1 LLRAVIHSAPERV
14 YCYSGPPG
22 PNSHLRMTNAL
33 SASSRPG
40 QGQDDQNLINR
51 VAYDSDNDAFQCLF
65 LRFGPRVK
73 ALMIKSGAS
82 PDIAEDLVQDVML
95 TLWRKAGL
103 YSPERGSVAAWVFTI
118 ARNLRIDRLRRQ
130 SAQAYEDV
138 AGLNLEASDA
148 SGEEETHLRQRD
160 KLVGKAI
167 AELPGDQQRVI
178 EMSFIQD
185 MAQADIAR
193 KLNLPL
199 GTVKSRMRLAYVKL
213 RERLEDVE

>member
-1 LLRAVIHSAPERV
+1 
-14 YCYSGPPG
+14 
-22 PNSHLRMTNAL
+22 MMKAL
-33 SASSRPG
+33 SSSSCPD

-51 VAYDSDNDAFQCLF
+51 VACDSDRSAFQYLF

-73 ALMIKSGAS
+73 ALMINSGS
-82 PDIAEDLVQDVML
+82 GPDMAEDLVQDVML
-95 TLWRKAGL
+95 TVWRKAGL

-130 SAQAYEDV
+130 SPQAYEDIADV
-138 AGLNLEASDA
+138 NLEAGDA
-148 SGEEETHLRQRD
+148 SGEEEAYLRQRE
-160 KLVGKAI
+160 KLVGKAM
-167 AELPGDQQRVI
+167 AELPPDQRRVI

-185 MAQADIAR
+185 MSQADIAR
-193 KLNLPL
+193 KLAVPL